1 MQLNKIKRIAAGIL
15 KVGESRVW
23 MDPENGPKI
32 KESITKDDV
41 RNLIKEGIIKK
52 KKIAEHSKSRAR
64 RLKEKKRKGR
74 KRGYGKRKGTGK
86 VRAKKKKEWIKKVR
100 SQRRALKELK
110 EKKLLKGKGKYGKI
124 YKMIKG
130 NYFKGKKYVEEM
142 VKGAK
147 K

>member
-1 MQLNKIKRIAAGIL
+1 MQLNKIKKIAAGIL

-23 MDPENGPKI
+23 MDPDKTPRI

-52 KKIAEHSKSRAR
+52 RKKAEHSRSRAR
-64 RLKEKKRKGR
+64 KLKEKKRKGR
-74 KRGYGKRKGTGK
+74 KRGYGKRKGSGK
-86 VRAKKKKEWIKKVR
+86 ARAKKKMEWIKKVR
-100 SQRRALKELK
+100 SQRRTLKELK
-110 EKKLLKGKGKYGKI
+110 EKKLVKGKGMYGKI

-142 VKGAK
+142 AKGAK